1 MQQAAAVSLP
11 AEAPATQSAPHREL
25 IAIAAGIWKARAL
38 YAAAQLGLA
47 DLIGGGT
54 ATAQELARKTGTHQ
68 PSLVRL
74 MRALGSFGI
83 VTEPEPLHY
92 RLTQL
97 GLALRRTAPASA
109 HAAILTLAGDWQWRA
124 WEHMLHSVRTG
135 EPAMRAAF
143 GNDLFDYLDAHPDSA
158 DRFNAAM
165 VGIHGGDGLDIL
177 AAYDFSGLRSIA
189 DIGGGTGV
197 LLTTILQSN
206 PHLRGL
212 LFEQAQTLPE
222 AKSLIADRGL
232 ASRCEALAGD
242 FFRAIPPGHD
252 AYILSHVL
260 HDWTDTQA
268 LAILRNCR
276 EAIVARGRLLIVEA
290 VLPAGDTPHPGK
302 MMDLLMLT
310 VTGGL
315 ERTKQEY
322 AELLAQAGFHVTRV
336 IPLASDQSIV
346 EAIPS

>member
-83 VTEPEPLHY
+83 VTEPEPRHY

-165 VGIHGGDGLDIL
+165 VGIHGGDGSDVV
-177 AAYDFSGLRSIA
+177 AAYDFSSIRSIA

-222 AKSLIADRGL
+222 AKSLIAGRGL
-232 ASRCEALAGD
+232 TSRCDVLAGD
-242 FFRAIPPGHD
+242 FFREIPSGHD

-260 HDWTDTQA
+260 HDWTNKQA

-276 EAIVARGRLLIVEA
+276 EAIGARGRLLIVEA
-290 VLPAGDTPHPGK
+290 VLPAGDAPHPGK

-310 VTGGL
+310 ITGGQ
-315 ERTKQEY
+315 ERTESEY
-322 AELLAQAGFHVTRV
+322 SKLLARADFRITTV
-336 IPLASDQSIV
+336 IPLSSDQSIV
-346 EAIPS
+346 EAKPI

>member
-11 AEAPATQSAPHREL
+11 ADAPDRQPALHREL

-54 ATAQELARKTGTHQ
+54 ATAEELARKTKTHQ
-68 PSLVRL
+68 PSLIRL

-92 RLTQL
+92 CLTQL
-97 GLALRRTAPASA
+97 GLALQRTAPASA
-109 HAAILTLAGDWQWRA
+109 HAAVLTLAGDWQWRA

-143 GNDLFDYLDAHPDSA
+143 GQDLFDYLSAHPERA
-158 DRFNAAM
+158 DQFNAAM
-165 VGIHGGDGLDIL
+165 VGIHGGDGSNVVV
-177 AAYDFSGLRSIA
+177 AYDFSGLRSIA

-197 LLTTILQSN
+197 LLTTILKSN
-206 PHLRGL
+206 PNLRGV

-222 AKSLIADRGL
+222 AKSLIAERGL
-232 ASRCEALAGD
+232 GSRCDVLAGD

-260 HDWTDTQA
+260 HDWTDDQCVR
-268 LAILRNCR
+268 ILGHCR
-276 EAIVARGRLLIVEA
+276 HAMAPDGRVLVVEHVIRPGNAPDWAKLLDINML
-290 VLPAGDTPHPGK
+290 VLP
-302 MMDLLMLT
+302 
-310 VTGGL
+310 GGQ
-315 ERTKQEY
+315 ERTKEEF
-322 AELLAQAGFHVTRV
+322 AALFTRAGLRLKRIHKT
-336 IPLASDQSIV
+336 ASALSV
-346 EAIPS
+346 LEAAPV